1 MLNALCFSKFFEGK
15 QIVPC
20 IKHYFLKIPC
30 AGCTIEKTM
39 SASKMTKSPTENKNS
54 SRASKKSRSVN
65 EKQRNGRQV
74 AQQQYVPLLKPG
86 KKEGGSGSSTTSA
99 GGGSRNKLDKPRRKS
114 RHPPRL
120 KNIDRST
127 AQSNEV
133 TVNNVTV
140 VITEYKPK
148 VKKGSSDQSGLSSS
162 ASSENGSQHDSN
174 QDSRSLDI
182 GTDA

>member
-1 MLNALCFSKFFEGK
+1 MIQAILSH
-15 QIVPC
+15 I
-20 IKHYFLKIPC
+20 
-30 AGCTIEKTM
+30 
-39 SASKMTKSPTENKNS
+39 
-54 SRASKKSRSVN
+54 
-65 EKQRNGRQV
+65 QV

-86 KKEGGSGSSTTSA
+86 KKEGSGGSS
-99 GGGSRNKLDKPRRKS
+99 GVKEKERKLDKLRRKN

-140 VITEYKPK
+140 TITEYKPK
-148 VKKGSSDQSGLSSS
+148 VKKGSDQSSN
-162 ASSENGSQHDSN
+162 ASSEGGSQHDSN
-174 QDSRSLDI
+174 QDSRSLDV

>member
-1 MLNALCFSKFFEGK
+1 MNHSGSGK
-15 QIVPC
+15 RQAKVLEDNYWDC
-20 IKHYFLKIPC
+20 SV
-30 AGCTIEKTM
+30 CTY
-39 SASKMTKSPTENKNS
+39 
-54 SRASKKSRSVN
+54 
-65 EKQRNGRQV
+65 RNTAEAFKCLMCDVRKGTSTRKPRINPQLAAQQA

-86 KKEGGSGSSTTSA
+86 KKEGGSGSSMTS
-99 GGGSRNKLDKPRRKS
+99 SSKDNKERKLDKPRRKN

-120 KNIDRST
+120 KNVDRST
-127 AQSNEV
+127 AQTNEV

-140 VITEYKPK
+140 IITEYKPK
-148 VKKGSSDQSGLSSS
+148 VKKNSDQSGLSSS

>member
-1 MLNALCFSKFFEGK
+1 MNHSGSGK
-15 QIVPC
+15 RQAKVLEENYWDC
-20 IKHYFLKIPC
+20 SV
-30 AGCTIEKTM
+30 CTY
-39 SASKMTKSPTENKNS
+39 
-54 SRASKKSRSVN
+54 
-65 EKQRNGRQV
+65 RNTAEAFKCLMCDVRKGTSTRKPRINPQLVAQQV

-86 KKEGGSGSSTTSA
+86 KKEGSGGSTTS
-99 GGGSRNKLDKPRRKS
+99 GVKEKERKLDKLRRKN

-140 VITEYKPK
+140 TITEYKPK
-148 VKKGSSDQSGLSSS
+148 VKKGSDQSSN
-162 ASSENGSQHDSN
+162 ASSEGGSQHDSN
-174 QDSRSLDI
+174 QDSRSLDV

>member
-1 MLNALCFSKFFEGK
+1 MNHSGSGK
-15 QIVPC
+15 RQAKVLEENYWDC
-20 IKHYFLKIPC
+20 SV
-30 AGCTIEKTM
+30 CTY
-39 SASKMTKSPTENKNS
+39 
-54 SRASKKSRSVN
+54 
-65 EKQRNGRQV
+65 RNTAEAFKCLMCDVRKGTSTRKPRINPQLVAQQV

-86 KKEGGSGSSTTSA
+86 KKEGGSGGSTTSS
-99 GGGSRNKLDKPRRKS
+99 GKEKDRKLDKPRRKN

-127 AQSNEV
+127 AQTNEV

-148 VKKGSSDQSGLSSS
+148 VKKNSDQSGLSSS

>member
-1 MLNALCFSKFFEGK
+1 M
-15 QIVPC
+15 
-20 IKHYFLKIPC
+20 
-30 AGCTIEKTM
+30 
-39 SASKMTKSPTENKNS
+39 
-54 SRASKKSRSVN
+54 
-65 EKQRNGRQV
+65 
-74 AQQQYVPLLKPG
+74 PLLKPG
-86 KKEGGSGSSTTSA
+86 KKEGGSASSTST
-99 GGGSRNKLDKPRRKS
+99 GKEKERKLNKPRRKN

-127 AQSNEV
+127 AQTNEV

-148 VKKGSSDQSGLSSS
+148 VKKSFDQSGISSS

>member
-1 MLNALCFSKFFEGK
+1 ML
-15 QIVPC
+15 
-20 IKHYFLKIPC
+20 HY
-30 AGCTIEKTM
+30 M
-39 SASKMTKSPTENKNS
+39 
-54 SRASKKSRSVN
+54 
-65 EKQRNGRQV
+65 QV

-86 KKEGGSGSSTTSA
+86 KKEGGSGGSTTSS
-99 GGGSRNKLDKPRRKS
+99 GKEKDRKLDKPRRKN

-127 AQSNEV
+127 AQTNEV

-148 VKKGSSDQSGLSSS
+148 VKKSSDQSGLSSS

-182 GTDA
+182 GTDAQLSAISHMCMN

>member
-1 MLNALCFSKFFEGK
+1 MLISIDTSQA
-15 QIVPC
+15 
-20 IKHYFLKIPC
+20 
-30 AGCTIEKTM
+30 
-39 SASKMTKSPTENKNS
+39 
-54 SRASKKSRSVN
+54 
-65 EKQRNGRQV
+65 
-74 AQQQYVPLLKPG
+74 AQQQYVPPLKPG
-86 KKEGGSGSSTTSA
+86 KKEGSTSSTNSS
-99 GGGSRNKLDKPRRKS
+99 GKDNKERKLDKPRRRN

-148 VKKGSSDQSGLSSS
+148 VKKTSDQSGLSSS
-162 ASSENGSQHDSN
+162 ASSENGSQHDTN
-174 QDSRSLDI
+174 ADSRSLDI

>member
-1 MLNALCFSKFFEGK
+1 MRQKSKERLSGK
-15 QIVPC
+15 KV
-20 IKHYFLKIPC
+20 
-30 AGCTIEKTM
+30 
-39 SASKMTKSPTENKNS
+39 
-54 SRASKKSRSVN
+54 RSVI
-65 EKQRNGRQV
+65 ESQRNGRQV

-86 KKEGGSGSSTTSA
+86 KKEGGSGSSTAST
-99 GGGSRNKLDKPRRKS
+99 GSGSKDRNKPRRKS

-148 VKKGSSDQSGLSSS
+148 VKKASSDQSGLSSS

>member
-1 MLNALCFSKFFEGK
+1 MYVHLGTSLF
-15 QIVPC
+15 
-20 IKHYFLKIPC
+20 YLLFLYTAIC
-30 AGCTIEKTM
+30 VFNLFLTLL
-39 SASKMTKSPTENKNS
+39 
-54 SRASKKSRSVN
+54 SRYRSLT
-65 EKQRNGRQV
+65 RNQYCPISYHQV

-86 KKEGGSGSSTTSA
+86 KKEGSGGSTTS
-99 GGGSRNKLDKPRRKS
+99 GVKEKERKLDKLRRKN

-140 VITEYKPK
+140 TITEYKPK
-148 VKKGSSDQSGLSSS
+148 VKKGSDQSSN
-162 ASSENGSQHDSN
+162 ASSEGGSQHDSN
-174 QDSRSLDI
+174 QDSRSLDV

>member
-1 MLNALCFSKFFEGK
+1 MNHSGSGK
-15 QIVPC
+15 RQAKVLEENYWDC
-20 IKHYFLKIPC
+20 SV
-30 AGCTIEKTM
+30 CTY
-39 SASKMTKSPTENKNS
+39 
-54 SRASKKSRSVN
+54 
-65 EKQRNGRQV
+65 RNTAEAFKCLMCDVRKGTSTRKPRINPQLVAQQV

-86 KKEGGSGSSTTSA
+86 KKEGSGGGGGGGGSTTS
-99 GGGSRNKLDKPRRKS
+99 GVKEKERKLDKLRRKN

-140 VITEYKPK
+140 TITEYKPK
-148 VKKGSSDQSGLSSS
+148 VKKGSDQSSN
-162 ASSENGSQHDSN
+162 ASSEGGSQHDSN
-174 QDSRSLDI
+174 QDSRSLDV